1 MVKLNEVRTSGPG
14 DYVSIKEASLRSK
27 ISTHTLYHW
36 VKDGKLPAYSRGH
49 AIRVKMSEVLAPM
62 IRKKPG
68 PPKGTKS
75 AHRLGTF
82 VKDAADLPEI
92 PPAAAPDDAQ
102 VPPSPIGIE

>member
-1 MVKLNEVRTSGPG
+1 MVTLNAVSTSGPS
-14 DYVSIKEASLRSK
+14 DYVSIKEAALRSK

-68 PPKGTKS
+68 PPKGTTS

-82 VKDAADLPEI
+82 VKDAADLPEN
-92 PPAAAPDDAQ
+92 PPAAAPGEAQ
-102 VPPSPIGIE
+102 APPSTIGCA